1 MANLTVT
8 LTENVILNGSVR
20 GSTNQLT
27 ITGIE
32 QVMERIITIPA
43 NADTTILLTKGT
55 VAGSD
60 SAIDIQ
66 DTKYIRVT
74 NLDSTNSVT
83 LSLQI
88 DAGEDDSSADESC
101 SILLEPGKTFM
112 MGTPHDAI
120 AVSDSGPGIIT
131 ALHDLESL
139 LVDSGSTS
147 GIQLEVF
154 VASA

>member
-8 LTENVILNGSVR
+8 LTESVTLNGSVR

-32 QVMERIITIPA
+32 HVMERIVSIPGSL
-43 NADTTILLTKGT
+43 DTTVLLTKAT
-55 VAGSD
+55 VASSD

-66 DTKYIRVT
+66 DTKYIRIT
-74 NLDSTNSVT
+74 NLDSTNSVN

-88 DAGEDDSSADESC
+88 DSGEDDSSADESC
-101 SILLEPGKTFM
+101 SILLEAGKTFM
-112 MGTPHDAI
+112 MGTPHDAV
-120 AVSDSGPGIIT
+120 AVSDANATIVT
-131 ALHDLESL
+131 TLHDLESI
-139 LVDSGSTS
+139 LVDSGSSS

-154 VASA
+154 VAGA

>member
-8 LTENVILNGSVR
+8 LTESVTLNGSVR

-32 QVMERIITIPA
+32 QVMERIVTIPGS
-43 NADTTILLTKGT
+43 ADTTVLLTKQT
-55 VAGSD
+55 VASSD

-66 DTKYIRVT
+66 DTKYIRIT

-88 DAGEDDSSADESC
+88 DAHEDDSAADESC
-101 SILLEPGKTFM
+101 SILLEAGKTFM
-112 MGTPHDAI
+112 MGTPHDSIGVNDNSANLT
-120 AVSDSGPGIIT
+120 PT
-131 ALHDLESL
+131 HDLESI

-154 VASA
+154 VAGA

>member
-8 LTENVILNGSVR
+8 LTESVTLNGSVR

-32 QVMERIITIPA
+32 QVMERIVTIPA
-43 NADTTILLTKGT
+43 SADTTVLLTKAT
-55 VAGSD
+55 VNSED
-60 SAIDIQ
+60 SAVDIQ

-74 NLDSTNSVT
+74 NLDSTNSVN

-88 DAGEDDSSADESC
+88 DSGEDSSSADESAT
-101 SILLEPGKTFM
+101 ILLEAGKTFM

-131 ALHDLESL
+131 TLHDLESI
-139 LVDSGSTS
+139 LVDSGSNAVK
-147 GIQLEVF
+147 LEVF
-154 VASA
+154 VAGA

>member
-32 QVMERIITIPA
+32 HVMERIVTIPA
-43 NADTTILLTKGT
+43 NNDATVILTKDK
-55 VAGSD
+55 VSGSD
-60 SAIDIQ
+60 SALDIQ

-74 NLDSTNSVT
+74 NLDSTNSVN

-88 DAGEDDSSADESC
+88 DNDNNDSVADRSAT
-101 SILLEPGKTFM
+101 ILLEAGKTFM
-112 MGTPHDAI
+112 LGTPHESMN
-120 AVSDSGPGIIT
+120 VSDSNATIVT
-131 ALHDLESL
+131 FMKDLESI
-139 LVDSGSTS
+139 LVDSGTNDVK
-147 GIQLEVF
+147 LEVF
-154 VASA
+154 VAGA